1 MSKAQPPN
9 KVTAGTV
16 VQTDKNKNREQPEA
30 RVREDVSTIMTRLYE
45 QGKNQKGLLVMIPA
59 SVPLIS
65 NCALNLL
72 VPNKHVQNKT
82 TDDTCTFKG
91 WLLVTSQ
98 ANYKRWKSYRR
109 RCNVKDDA
117 HYTTPTFS
125 ILTYETI
132 GMLNAVSGDSVD
144 DTSKDDRKRT
154 LLVFENAEYLI
165 DILQKRPELE
175 ESITW
180 FNKTLFFTNNLELG
194 DFHTLLDMVDT
205 THTHNFPTRTSE
217 AREQHQEITTSLPRT
232 LNRMILEPSTRMMMQ
247 FVFLLGIV
255 MNAKRIF
262 NHSAES
268 TAHTH
273 YNVHHHRR
281 RRRPSRS
288 RKRFL
293 PSPFKSSKKRFR
305 SRKRHPTR
313 KRHGGQPEGQAHTTA
328 TAIRHHTQKQ
338 GGFLPF
344 LLPVMTTYTASLASG
359 TFLFWLF
366 SKNVSVAGTV
376 ANMLSFVFMLVP
388 NIVKGVSIFIGRNAP
403 HIEDACVNAYW
414 NLASVV
420 EGVDTFVHSSA
431 TRSGFIHVWRTIE
444 TIVMGFAKSILRL
457 EEKDRGIIMAFF
469 GFMCLAWL
477 SSRMIRRFV
486 YPVYE
491 DSLLIPHPNKKDSHL
506 NKLPQLIAVSCK
518 KDIKN
523 RNSQPFRKIK
533 RRTVHYRNNTV
544 KAIIQQTQELQE
556 HSSPYARQQKLNDI
570 VNLHIKDKFEQ
581 VKGKYNGLEKPNKR
595 ILVIVPHDN
604 GEILTDKAGE
614 DWKGKWNKD
623 QCFVK
628 LSVNDI
634 TSFERDDIP
643 KWNPD
648 LSQIKYPAH
657 EIHFLSPPTNE
668 ERQAVVTMF
677 AGILKDADQE
687 YFKGPFGFKIARE
700 MKEKNTQL
708 YEYIR
713 PFHWFAWLL
722 ERDEPETQMHPTLNE
737 SAKKKH
743 TLKVKRFAQQAKAS
757 THWLTNAVS
766 SIQSPE
772 ELVMNRR
779 KEVSHDCEQVRKI
792 LCKFQEKHGK
802 DVDGKMVE
810 LAGMEIDDA
819 VENDVK
825 SAKGKIR
832 GHNDKIKGLFKNHFE
847 DGVGLTED
855 EQYTAKLRELSALH
869 QKLGL
874 NATHIY
880 KKNGKN

>member
-1 MSKAQPPN
+1 MSKAPQLPPN
-9 KVTAGTV
+9 KILSGPI

-30 RVREDVSTIMTRLYE
+30 RVREDVSTIMTLLYE
-45 QGKNQKGLLVMIPA
+45 QDKDQKGLLVMIPA

-65 NCALNLL
+65 NCAMNLL
-72 VPNKHVQNKT
+72 VPNAHVQKSSIP
-82 TDDTCTFKG
+82 DTCDFKG

-98 ANYKRWKSYRR
+98 ANYKRWKSYRK
-109 RCNVKDDA
+109 RCNQPDDL
-117 HYTTPTFS
+117 HYTTPNFS

-132 GMLNAVSGDSVD
+132 GLLNAVSGDSAD
-144 DTSKDDRKRT
+144 DTSKHDRKRT
-154 LLVFENAEYLI
+154 LLVFENAECLI

-217 AREQHQEITTSLPRT
+217 AREQHQEITTSFPRT

-255 MNAKRIF
+255 MNAKRVF
-262 NHSAES
+262 NHNAES

-273 YNVHHHRR
+273 YNIHHRR
-281 RRRPSRS
+281 RRS

-293 PSPFKSSKKRFR
+293 PSPFHSSKKRLR
-305 SRKRHPTR
+305 TRKRAPPR
-313 KRHGGQPEGQAHTTA
+313 RRHGGQAEAEGQQQH
-328 TAIRHHTQKQ
+328 TAISHRTQKQ

-388 NIVKGVSIFIGRNAP
+388 NIVKGVSIFVGRNVP
-403 HIEDACVNAYW
+403 QIEDACINAYW

-486 YPVYE
+486 YPLYE
-491 DSLLIPHPNKKDSHL
+491 DSLLIPYPNKKDR
-506 NKLPQLIAVSCK
+506 NKNTLPRLMVVSCK

-523 RNSQPFRKIK
+523 HNSQPFRNLK

-570 VNLHIKDKFEQ
+570 VNLHIKDKYEQ
-581 VKGKYNGLEKPNKR
+581 VERKYNGLQKPNKR
-595 ILVIVPHDN
+595 ILLIVPHDN
-604 GEILTDKAGE
+604 GEIMTDKVG
-614 DWKGKWNKD
+614 WKGKWNKE

-628 LSVNDI
+628 LSVTDI

-643 KWNPD
+643 KWDSD

-700 MKEKNTQL
+700 VEKKNTKL

-722 ERDEPETQMHPTLNE
+722 ERDEPETKMHHGLHE
-737 SAKKKH
+737 RAKKKH
-743 TLKVKRFAQQAKAS
+743 TLKAKRFAQQAKAS

-779 KEVSHDCEQVRKI
+779 KDVSHDCEQVRKI
-792 LCKFQEKHGK
+792 LCKFQEKHRI

-819 VENDVK
+819 VVKDVN

-855 EQYTAKLRELSALH
+855 QQYTEKIREVNALA
-869 QKLGL
+869 QKLNL
-874 NATHIY
+874 HALQ
-880 KKNGKN
+880 KMGKPK